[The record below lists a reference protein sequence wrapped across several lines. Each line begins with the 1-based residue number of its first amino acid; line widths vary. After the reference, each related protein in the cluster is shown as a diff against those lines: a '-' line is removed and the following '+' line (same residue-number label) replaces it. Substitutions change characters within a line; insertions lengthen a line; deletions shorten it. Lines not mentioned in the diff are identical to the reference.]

1 VDHPKESQ
9 QFNIFMMLY
18 HSFSYILI
26 RVTYMRFLFVLKA
39 FGVGNCSQGWILMN
53 KAFKEVD
60 KIICEL
66 VLNNDYP
73 NMKL

>member
-1 VDHPKESQ
+1 
-9 QFNIFMMLY
+9 
-18 HSFSYILI
+18 
-26 RVTYMRFLFVLKA
+26 MRFLFVLKA